1 MEKAQASEKPAQY
14 LTFTLAGDEYAAGIL
29 QVKEIIEYQPP
40 TRVPQTP
47 ASIRGVI
54 NLRGKVIP
62 VIDLAVRFGLPPLQ
76 PGKRTCIVVVEAKL
90 EGEPAVMGLLAD
102 AVNEVIDLMAGDIEP
117 PPPFGTRVRVDY
129 LVGMGKIGQKFVLLL
144 DIDRVLS
151 ADDLLSAASIATGA
165 AAPSA
170 DVPTGAK
177 PPSAA

>member
-1 MEKAQASEKPAQY
+1 M
-14 LTFTLAGDEYAAGIL
+14 
-29 QVKEIIEYQPP
+29 
-40 TRVPQTP
+40 
-47 ASIRGVI
+47 
-54 NLRGKVIP
+54 
-62 VIDLAVRFGLPPLQ
+62 PPLQ

-151 ADDLLSAASIATGA
+151 ADDLLSAASIAA
-165 AAPSA
+165 VAAPPPG
-170 DVPTGAK
+170 DVPASANS
-177 PPSAA
+177 PSAA